1 MRRGEIDPSKALPP
15 AALALAAA
23 APTGNGK
30 ARLARLR
37 ELLVAAN
44 NTSAAASA
52 PAPPAAGRRGRKA
65 DAATPPS
72 QGPGPGQGQGQGRF
86 ESIKLNADG
95 TKLIFRGTATAGEV
109 VVEAYV
115 FVAWETDSSVGA
127 GDAAAGGDSVEE
139 GGGGVGAGAVVHCD
153 DEGFRQAVLAALAA
167 LNP

>member
-1 MRRGEIDPSKALPP
+1 MRSGEIDPSKALPP

-23 APTGNGK
+23 ATGNGK
-30 ARLARLR
+30 ARLARLC

-44 NTSAAASA
+44 HTSAAAAASASA
-52 PAPPAAGRRGRKA
+52 PSAAGRRGRKA
-65 DAATPPS
+65 DAAPAPG
-72 QGPGPGQGQGQGRF
+72 QGPGPGQGQGRF

-95 TKLIFRGTATAGEV
+95 TKLIFRGTSSAGEA

-127 GDAAAGGDSVEE
+127 GDAAAGGESGEE
-139 GGGGVGAGAVVHCD
+139 SGVGAGAVVQCD

-167 LNP
+167 LDP

>member
-1 MRRGEIDPSKALPP
+1 MRSGAIDPSKALPP

-23 APTGNGK
+23 ATGNGK
-30 ARLARLR
+30 ARLARLC

-52 PAPPAAGRRGRKA
+52 SAPSAAGRRGRKA
-65 DAATPPS
+65 DAATAPG
-72 QGPGPGQGQGQGRF
+72 QGQGQGQGQGRF

-95 TKLIFRGTATAGEV
+95 TKLIFRGTASAVEA

-115 FVAWETDSSVGA
+115 FVAWETDSSDLP
-127 GDAAAGGDSVEE
+127 GDAAAGGEE
-139 GGGGVGAGAVVHCD
+139 GGVGAGAVVQCD